1 MSRRFTAVASAVLL
15 ALGVAACSTSSSGGG
30 SGGSGGG
37 SSSGSLLRVGTL
49 NKFEQTNPFNAFDF
63 TDYFVL
69 QMEYPFLIQY
79 NAQNKIIPDY
89 AKSWTTSPDGKTWT
103 FHLTPNA
110 KWSDG
115 KPLTSADV
123 AFTLNT
129 IIKYQTGATALDEAY
144 VSGMKDAT
152 APDPNTVVLHYT
164 GPVSTVLAYLDQVP
178 IVPEH
183 IWAKYATGN
192 GSGIKSFPN
201 RGPIVAGGPFILEYL
216 NGSNFAL
223 FKENPNFYGPKVNFK
238 EFGLQYYATSDSMI
252 QALKSGQLDY
262 AQYLPQADVQTVQ
275 AAGLDIDTYPGL
287 DVYFFYINSGAH
299 PLHPEIDNPLVKE
312 AMAHAMDRKRM
323 VQTAYPGSVPGASI
337 VPPANGDWVDSSLKP
352 ETFDLG
358 LANKLLDQAGYKKGA
373 NGIRIANG
381 HPMSYTV
388 LFASDQTGAGDRVFQ
403 IIQQDFKQIGISIT
417 QKTLDASA
425 FGPAIYGSNTTYNG
439 WDLAMED
446 IGGILDP
453 GFAVGYFDCAN
464 RGGWNFSGWC
474 SKPYQKLFDQQN
486 QTIDVAQ
493 RHQLV
498 NQMQQLAYN
507 ARPAITL
514 FYSETVDVHTKQ
526 WTGFGADPYGA
537 FNSLSKVTFTDI
549 HHV

>member
-1 MSRRFTAVASAVLL
+1 MSRRFIAAASALL
-15 ALGVAACSTSSSGGG
+15 VAIGIAACSGSSE
-30 SGGSGGG
+30 GGSGGG
-37 SSSGSLLRVGTL
+37 GGTLLRVGTL
-49 NKFEQTNPFNAFDF
+49 NKFEQTNPFNAFNF
-63 TDYFVL
+63 TDYFVQ
-69 QMEYPFLIQY
+69 QMEYPYLIQY
-79 NAQNKIIPDY
+79 NSQNQIIPDF
-89 AKSWTTSPDGKTWT
+89 AKSWSHTADGKTWT
-103 FHLTPNA
+103 FHLVPNA

-144 VSGMKDAT
+144 VTGMKDAT
-152 APDPNTVVLHYT
+152 APDPTTVVLHYT
-164 GPVSTVLAYLDQVP
+164 GPVATVLAYLDQVP

-183 IWAKYATGN
+183 IWKKYATGN

-201 RGPIVAGGPFILEYL
+201 DGPIVAGGPFILESL
-216 NGSNFAL
+216 NSSNFAL
-223 FKENPNFYGPKVNFK
+223 FKENPNFYGPKPKFSQ
-238 EFGLQYYATSDSMI
+238 FGLQYYSTADSMI

-262 AQYLPQADVQTVQ
+262 AQFLPQNDASVVRQ
-275 AAGLDIDTYPGL
+275 AGLDVTEYPGL
-287 DVYFFYINSGAH
+287 NVYFFYINSGKH

-323 VQTAYPGSVPGASI
+323 VETAYPGSAPGASI
-337 VPPANGDWVDSSLKP
+337 VPPANGSWVNSSLKP
-352 ETFDLG
+352 ETFDLNM
-358 LANKLLDQAGYKKGA
+358 ANQLLDKAGYKMGP

-388 LFASDQTGAGDRVFQ
+388 LFASDLTGAGDRVFQ
-403 IIQQDFKQIGISIT
+403 IIQQDFKKIGIAIS
-417 QKTLDASA
+417 QKTMDASA
-425 FGPAIYGSNTTYNG
+425 FGPAIYGNNNTYNG
-439 WDLAMED
+439 WDFAMEG

-464 RGGWNFSGWC
+464 LGGWNFSGWC
-474 SKPYQKLFDQQN
+474 DKKYQKVFDEQN
-486 QTIDVAQ
+486 QTIDVAK

-498 NQMQQLAYN
+498 NQLQQMAYD
-507 ARPAITL
+507 ARPAIVL
-514 FYSETVDVHTKQ
+514 FYSETLDVHSKQ

-537 FNSLSKVTFTDI
+537 FNSLSKVTFTNA

>member
-1 MSRRFTAVASAVLL
+1 MSRRLIAAASALL
-15 ALGVAACSTSSSGGG
+15 VATLGIAACSGSSGGG
-30 SGGSGGG
+30 GGGGG
-37 SSSGSLLRVGTL
+37 SSSSELLRVGTL

-63 TDYFVL
+63 TDYFVQ
-69 QMEYPFLIQY
+69 QMEYPYLIQY
-79 NAQNKIIPDY
+79 NGAGQIIPDF
-89 AKSWTTSPDGKTWT
+89 AKSWSHTADGKTWT
-103 FHLTPNA
+103 FHLVPNA

-152 APDPNTVVLHYT
+152 TPDASTVVLHYT
-164 GPVSTVLAYLDQVP
+164 GPVATVLPYLDQVP

-183 IWAKYATGN
+183 IWKSHAGGN

-201 RGPIVAGGPFILEYL
+201 SGPIVAGGPFILESL
-216 NGSNFAL
+216 NSSNFAL
-223 FKENPNFYGPKVNFK
+223 FKENPNFYGPKPKFK
-238 EFGLQYYATSDSMI
+238 EFGIQYYSTADSMI

-262 AQYLPQADVQTVQ
+262 AQFLPQNDASVVKQD
-275 AAGLDIDTYPGL
+275 GLDVTEYPGL
-287 DVYFFYINSGAH
+287 NVYFFYINSGKH

-323 VQTAYPGSVPGASI
+323 VETAFPGSVPGASI
-337 VPPANGDWVDSSLKP
+337 VPPANGSWVDSSLKP
-352 ETFDLG
+352 ETFDLK
-358 LANKLLDQAGYKKGA
+358 LANQELDKAGYKMGP

-388 LFASDQTGAGDRVFQ
+388 LFAADLTGAGDRVFQ
-403 IIQQDFKQIGISIT
+403 IIQQNFKKIGISIT
-417 QKTLDASA
+417 QKTMDASA
-425 FGPAIYGSNTTYNG
+425 FGPAIYGNNTTYNG
-439 WDLAMED
+439 WDFAMEG

-464 RGGWNFSGWC
+464 LGGWNFSGWC
-474 SKPYQKLFDQQN
+474 DKKYQQVFDEQN
-486 QTIDVAQ
+486 QTIDVAK

-498 NQMQQLAYN
+498 NELQQMAYD
-507 ARPAITL
+507 AKPAIVL
-514 FYSETVDVHTKQ
+514 FYQEDLDVHSKE

-537 FNSLSKVTFTDI
+537 FNSLSKVTFTNV